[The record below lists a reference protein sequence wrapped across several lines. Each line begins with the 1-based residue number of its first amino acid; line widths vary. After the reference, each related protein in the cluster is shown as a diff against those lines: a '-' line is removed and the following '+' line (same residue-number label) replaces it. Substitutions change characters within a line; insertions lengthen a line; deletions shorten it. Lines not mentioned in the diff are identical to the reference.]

1 MTEREQFEEWVK
13 ANWPHSVSLGMNI
26 DGRYRYNH
34 ANALF
39 GLWLQLKRSRE
50 NAKVMRIISIWSL
63 VMTLCMSAAFF
74 CFVVVR

>member
-1 MTEREQFEEWVK
+1 MNERELFEEWVN

-39 GLWLQLKRSRE
+39 ELWKQLRKERKR
-50 NAKVMRIISIWSL
+50 NVIRI
-63 VMTLCMSAAFF
+63 AFF
-74 CFVVVR
+74 VAVILQAFVVIALVWGCA

>member
-13 ANWPHSVSLGMNI
+13 ANWPDSVSLGMNI

-39 GLWLQLKRSRE
+39 GLWVQLKRSRE
-50 NAKVMRIISIWSL
+50 NAKVMRIISLWCL
-63 VMTLCMSAAFF
+63 AMTMCMSVAFF
-74 CFVVVR
+74 SFLVTR